1 MRLAHLFLALL
12 FPCVLQAQRQCVVVD
27 AVSHSPVAHAS
38 LYAKYGG
45 KFRAAITDS
54 GGRAVVSFPFR
65 RLTVSHLNYE
75 KRQLTSVP
83 DTVWLLPKSYV
94 TSEVVV
100 TSKEPAWIRPML
112 KRFVKNKGKLYL
124 NRIENVGY
132 DYVSQSIDTNRVY
145 RYHSKGTMLLPS
157 PKSNR
162 YFMYQREGVVYSADT
177 MRLTDTGNL
186 RRILYEDFVANFDN
200 GFIRNHRFFVNGDYV
215 GKANEVQL
223 VFRNPKHPDD
233 RGSFVIDTARCVV
246 LRASGFAGLQYNLV
260 TRVSKLDYRLCRFL
274 TGYNIDEWT
283 VDYHVEYQCY
293 GGNWFIGQAGYKID
307 MHAFSTRPD
316 HSEDEFHRQT
326 AGGWG
331 HMEATLSF
339 SPHPPSESLASD
351 EWLKLPPS
359 WYIGMPSDTNQ
370 ENEISLSNLPSEWRE
385 WGEDERE

>member
-1 MRLAHLFLALL
+1 MRLAHLFFALL
-12 FPCVLQAQRQCVVVD
+12 FPCVLQARRQCVVVD

-54 GGRAVVSFPFR
+54 GGRAVVGFPFR

-83 DTVWLLPKSYV
+83 DTVWLRPKSYV
-94 TSEVVV
+94 TPEVVV

-145 RYHSKGTMLLPS
+145 RYHSKGIMLLPS

-162 YFMYQREGVVYSADT
+162 YFLAQREGVVYSADT

-200 GFIRNHRFFVNGDYV
+200 GFIRNHRCFT
-215 GKANEVQL
+215 GKAAMLGLAIAPCGFSVEW
-223 VFRNPKHPDD
+223 FRCLPIEAFGRRH
-233 RGSFVIDTARCVV
+233 FVGEKGKIR
-246 LRASGFAGLQYNLV
+246 RKNNNINL
-260 TRVSKLDYRLCRFL
+260 L
-274 TGYNIDEWT
+274 T
-283 VDYHVEYQCY
+283 
-293 GGNWFIGQAGYKID
+293 FIMYD
-307 MHAFSTRPD
+307 
-316 HSEDEFHRQT
+316 
-326 AGGWG
+326 
-331 HMEATLSF
+331 
-339 SPHPPSESLASD
+339 
-351 EWLKLPPS
+351 
-359 WYIGMPSDTNQ
+359 
-370 ENEISLSNLPSEWRE
+370 
-385 WGEDERE
+385 